1 MNETGLRYLL
11 SLERMEGCLPPE
23 CAYIDSI
30 PALRSLDRLR
40 FSQPVTF
47 FVGENGSGKSTLL
60 EAIAAN
66 YGLNPEGGSA
76 NFHFS
81 TQSTHSALYRAIRL
95 GKSPSRPQDAF
106 FLRAESFYNVA
117 SEVDRLEAEQ
127 PGMLDS
133 YGGISLHGQ
142 SHGESF
148 LSLVLHRFRGRGLY
162 LLDEPEAALSPL
174 RQLSLLRAMRDLV
187 ARTRNSSSPRIP
199 PSSWP
204 IRARKS
210 SPLAKT
216 AFIPFPMRK
225 PSTTRSPVLFSKTPR
240 ACCANCLR
248 SRTKGNNPYASS
260 AGAPSMVSSN
270 SRARA

>member
-30 PALRSLDRLR
+30 PALRSLGRLR

-66 YGLNPEGGSA
+66 YGLNPEGGSV

-117 SEVDRLEAEQ
+117 THLASIDDTGFA
-127 PGMLDS
+127 G
-133 YGGISLHGQ
+133 YGGRPLHAR

-148 LSLVLHRFRGRGLY
+148 LSLFASRIQPGGLY
-162 LLDEPEAALSPL
+162 LLDEPESPLSPTS
-174 RQLSLLRAMRDLV
+174 QLALLAMLMDRESDCQFILATHSPILMAYPGAQIWSFDAEPPQIVPYEDLENIQLMRDFLNQPDRYI
-187 ARTRNSSSPRIP
+187 ARLRN
-199 PSSWP
+199 
-204 IRARKS
+204 
-210 SPLAKT
+210 
-216 AFIPFPMRK
+216 
-225 PSTTRSPVLFSKTPR
+225 
-240 ACCANCLR
+240 CE
-248 SRTKGNNPYASS
+248 
-260 AGAPSMVSSN
+260 
-270 SRARA
+270 